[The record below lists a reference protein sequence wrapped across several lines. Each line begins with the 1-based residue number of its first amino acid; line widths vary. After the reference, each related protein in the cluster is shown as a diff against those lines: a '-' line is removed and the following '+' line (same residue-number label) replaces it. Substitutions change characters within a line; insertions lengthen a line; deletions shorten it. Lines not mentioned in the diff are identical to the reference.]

1 MSQPLSESLRR
12 LARAARAAGRRQRLN
27 LALERLA
34 RWLPVPLVYAALALG
49 VLKWLSPS
57 ERTLLL
63 LQIGFGVALIVPVL
77 SAALAFWSR
86 RSRHAGALALDRHQQ
101 SADRITNALEFAAM
115 PDAERSPFMDAA
127 IADALSIA
135 AQPSPRR
142 AVPFEAPR
150 GWWVSLLLA
159 VMVAAVAQ
167 LPRRAREV
175 PVAPAVLAPI
185 EPVAL
190 GADDLELLRE
200 SAEVFRDSA
209 SSPELTA
216 AVARFNQLVEDI
228 AERRIDRRELFARLA
243 DIERSLSVGDE
254 ADAALDEGLRDI
266 ASELEKSPL
275 SRPVAEALKQQ
286 RLPDAEE
293 ALRELA
299 EKLEQAK
306 KREPAELER
315 LRQALDAA
323 ATQSAGRLQ
332 RLEDARRAIESE
344 RRRLLSKKGA
354 KDAASP
360 EQKAE
365 LDRQQRRLE
374 RLDRDIADA
383 QRAKQELSALDRELA
398 KAAQE
403 LMKEMGESA
412 KHMKAGAEDINRM
425 ARQKMS
431 EQEKRDLKRQ
441 LEELREMLRQ
451 AGPGKEEHLKRL
463 QKFAERARGQKGGKP
478 GSGEKPGEGQ
488 AGKGQQRLMLGP
500 GGRPIPVPMPG
511 AGAGQPSGDGP
522 GGDQNTSSGQEP
534 GSQSDDALKG
544 PPTDLDAKMEDVT
557 AAAIDTG
564 QGVASSEV
572 VFSAAERGFSGSRY
586 QKVYT
591 QYRTVAEDVLE
602 QDTIP
607 AGYEF
612 YVRRY
617 FQLIRPRDG
626 E

>member
-1 MSQPLSESLRR
+1 MSQPPSSESLRH
-12 LARAARAAGRRQRLN
+12 LSRAARAAGRRQRVN
-27 LALERLA
+27 LAFARLA
-34 RWLPVPLVYAALALG
+34 RWLPLPFVYAAVALG
-49 VLKWLSPS
+49 AVKWLSPS
-57 ERTLLL
+57 EPVLRS
-63 LQIGFGVALIVPVL
+63 LQIGLVVALLVPVL
-77 SAALAFWSR
+77 AAALGFWSR
-86 RSRHAGALALDRHQQ
+86 RPAHAGALALDRQQQ
-101 SADRITNALEFAAM
+101 SADRITNALAFASLPA
-115 PDAERSPFMDAA
+115 AERSPFMDAA
-127 IADALSIA
+127 IADALTVA

-142 AVPFEAPR
+142 AVPLEAPR
-150 GWWVSLLLA
+150 EWWVSVLC
-159 VMVAAVAQ
+159 AALVVVVAQ
-167 LPRRAREV
+167 LPRRAAEAPSV
-175 PVAPAVLAPI
+175 PAVLAPI
-185 EPVAL
+185 DPVAL
-190 GADDLELLRE
+190 GADDLALLQE
-200 SAEVFRDSA
+200 SAEGFRDAA
-209 SSPELTA
+209 SSPELAA
-216 AVARFNQLVEDI
+216 AVARFNQLVEDL
-228 AERRIDRRELFARLA
+228 AERRIDRRELFTRLA

-254 ADAALDEGLRDI
+254 ADAALDAGLRDI
-266 ASELEKSPL
+266 AKELEKSPL
-275 SRPVAEALKQQ
+275 SRPVAEALEER
-286 RLPDAEE
+286 RLPDADK

-306 KREPAELER
+306 KRDRAELER

-323 ATQSAGRLQ
+323 ASQSAGRLE
-332 RLEDARRAIESE
+332 RLEDARRSLESE
-344 RRRLLSKKGA
+344 RRRLLRKKGA

-360 EQKAE
+360 EGIAE
-365 LDRQQRRLE
+365 QERHKRRLE
-374 RLDRDIADA
+374 RLERDIADA
-383 QRAKQELSALDRELA
+383 ERTRQELSTLDRELA

-403 LMKEMGESA
+403 LMKELGESA

-463 QKFAERARGQKGGKP
+463 QRFAERARGQKGGKA
-478 GSGEKPGEGQ
+478 GSGDKPGEGK
-488 AGKGQQRLMLGP
+488 AGKGGERLTLGP
-500 GGRPIPVPMPG
+500 GGQPIPVPMPG
-511 AGAGQPSGDGP
+511 GGSQPGGDGP
-522 GGDQNTSSGQEP
+522 GGEQSPSSGHEP
-534 GSQSDDALKG
+534 GSQSDDAMKG
-544 PPTDLDAKMEDVT
+544 PPTDLDGKMEDVT